1 MIEKDFVTEGLKRT
15 RIDEYLENE
24 LERAGYGGM
33 EIQVT
38 PLGTMVVVYAERP
51 GMVIGRGGKTVR
63 SITQN
68 LKTNYELENPQVEVK
83 EVEVPELNP
92 KIMAHKI
99 AAMLQRGMHFRRVA
113 YSALRRIMGSGAQGV
128 EVTISGKIRGSR
140 SACAKF
146 TDGYIKRCGEP
157 STKFVKEG
165 FATVQLKPG
174 VLGIFVRIMPPGLI
188 LPDKVDILQPKIKTS
203 LEESMEAPA
212 EIVEGSVEVLE
223 EITEE
228 SAEEATEIPVE
239 EPTKPKKP
247 SPTKK
252 QKTPKV
258 KEKVVEVKEA
268 AKEKAS
274 EVKEKVVEVKEA
286 AEKKTEETKIE
297 TSKARKKASKKATE
311 VEKTAK
317 EKISAVEEK
326 VVEVK
331 EAAKEEVSNEKTK
344 TSKDKKKKTLKSS
357 DVEKKTSKT
366 KKSSKKTAEVK
377 EKVTEAKD
385 DAEEKVSKSKNSKAK
400 KAVEGKA
407 AKTKVKPPEAKK
419 RAKKSE

>member
-15 RIDEYLENE
+15 RIDEFLENE

-63 SITQN
+63 NITQN
-68 LKTNYELENPQVEVK
+68 LKFNYGLENPQVEVK

-113 YSALRRIMGSGAQGV
+113 YTALRRIMGAGAQGV

-157 STKFVKEG
+157 STKFVREG

-174 VLGIFVRIMPPGLI
+174 VLGIYVRIMPPGVI
-188 LPDKVDILQPKIKTS
+188 LPDKIDILKV
-203 LEESMEAPA
+203 EAPA
-212 EIVEGSVEVLE
+212 QNSVEKEEETVEISDDPKEEKESKESAKLLE

-228 SAEEATEIPVE
+228 AEEDAEEIAEENEAEAVEESSEEETEPDEKSAQANQEEPVE
-239 EPTKPKKP
+239 EKDEDKNSGEAPLK
-247 SPTKK
+247 S
-252 QKTPKV
+252 
-258 KEKVVEVKEA
+258 KEDKSGETGK
-268 AKEKAS
+268 S
-274 EVKEKVVEVKEA
+274 EDPG
-286 AEKKTEETKIE
+286 E
-297 TSKARKKASKKATE
+297 TSQ
-311 VEKTAK
+311 
-317 EKISAVEEK
+317 EEG
-326 VVEVK
+326 
-331 EAAKEEVSNEKTK
+331 A
-344 TSKDKKKKTLKSS
+344 DKKS
-357 DVEKKTSKT
+357 
-366 KKSSKKTAEVK
+366 
-377 EKVTEAKD
+377 
-385 DAEEKVSKSKNSKAK
+385 
-400 KAVEGKA
+400 
-407 AKTKVKPPEAKK
+407 
-419 RAKKSE
+419 